1 MHYVKL
7 REIQLTL
14 DVDESLLATLEA
26 EELIQVKRTLEGDVV
41 LSAADVDRLQ
51 VIMRLMRDL
60 DVNLAGVEVILHM
73 RDELLSMHTQFD
85 EVLRSL
91 VQELRKRVAGPS
103 SDNP

>member
-1 MHYVKL
+1 
-7 REIQLTL
+7 
-14 DVDESLLATLEA
+14 
-26 EELIQVKRTLEGDVV
+26 
-41 LSAADVDRLQ
+41 
-51 VIMRLMRDL
+51 MRDL